1 MAPRHW
7 TMLIGPPGTGTTRT
21 IRIGLCSRRAL
32 LGGALAT
39 ALPVASSIAIL
50 FTPYA
55 TPSARLLLAQNTPL
69 QAALDK
75 IDKRLATLSVTLT
88 ALGARDQ
95 LIATVRNTGLATRP
109 RLHYD
114 VHVNG
119 QPVDPP
125 KY

>member
-39 ALPVASSIAIL
+39 ALLVASSIAIL

-55 TPSARLLLAQNTPL
+55 TPSARLLLAQNTRL
-69 QAALDK
+69 QAELDQ

-95 LIATVRNTGLATRP
+95 QIRLLADFFPPPAPPGAPRRGARGRP
-109 RLHYD
+109 PH
-114 VHVNG
+114 
-119 QPVDPP
+119 P
-125 KY
+125 